1 MFTSLVLVWMSEQYW
16 YESLSS
22 IGIGIGLGMSSS
34 ISMIVPI
41 PIQIPGILFVR
52 IPGIG
57 TILISIGIGM
67 DV

>member
-22 IGIGIGLGMSSS
+22 IGIGMSSS

-41 PIQIPGILFVR
+41 PIQIPGISFV
-52 IPGIG
+52 IILGIVIG
-57 TILISIGIGM
+57 TIPINICIGM